1 MSKTDTQIKD
11 DVMAELAWDPAIQ
24 AENIGVIVKEGV
36 VTLTG
41 HIGTYTEKM
50 AAEKA
55 VRHVA
60 GVKALAVELDVKLS
74 MSHQRSDTEIA
85 QAALHSLR
93 WHTWVPSER
102 IQVEV
107 DQGWVTLTGEV
118 DWQYQLV
125 SAEQSVR
132 NLLGVR
138 GISNRIVL
146 KPKISTADISHEIT
160 AALTRHAKREADRL
174 HILVDKGTV
183 TLQGSVDSLAERDAV
198 IGAAYGTRGVA
209 KVVDQLNIHG

>member
-1 MSKTDTQIKD
+1 MYKSDAKLKE
-11 DVMAELAWDPAIQ
+11 DVIAELAWDPAIH
-24 AENIGVIVKEGV
+24 AESIGVIVKEGV

-41 HIGTYTEKM
+41 HIGTYIEKM
-50 AAEKA
+50 AVEKA
-55 VRHVA
+55 VRHVD
-60 GVKALAVELDVKLS
+60 GVKAIAMELDVKLS
-74 MSHQRSDTEIA
+74 TEHKRSDTEIA
-85 QAALHSLR
+85 QAAIHALR

-107 DQGWVTLTGEV
+107 DQGWVTLTGDV

-146 KPKISTADISHEIT
+146 KPQINTKDISQEIA
-160 AALTRHAKREADRL
+160 AALSRHAKREAERL
-174 HILVDKGTV
+174 QIKVDKGTV
-183 TLQGSVDSLAERDAV
+183 TIAGSVDSLADRDAV
-198 IGAAYGTRGVA
+198 IGAAYGTRGVS
-209 KVVDQLNIHG
+209 KVVDQLSVHA

>member
-1 MSKTDTQIKD
+1 
-11 DVMAELAWDPAIQ
+11 
-24 AENIGVIVKEGV
+24 
-36 VTLTG
+36 
-41 HIGTYTEKM
+41 
-50 AAEKA
+50 
-55 VRHVA
+55 
-60 GVKALAVELDVKLS
+60 
-74 MSHQRSDTEIA
+74 
-85 QAALHSLR
+85 
-93 WHTWVPSER
+93 VPSER
-102 IQVEV
+102 IQVQV
-107 DQGWVTLTGEV
+107 DQGWVTLTGDV

-160 AALTRHAKREADRL
+160 AALTRHAKREAERL

>member
-1 MSKTDTQIKD
+1 MNKTDKQIKD
-11 DVMAELAWDPAIQ
+11 DVLAELAWDPAIN
-24 AENIGVIVKEGV
+24 ADNIGVIVKEGV

-60 GVKALAVELDVKLS
+60 GVKAMAVELDVKLS
-74 MSHQRSDTEIA
+74 TTHARSDTEIA

-102 IQVEV
+102 LQVEV
-107 DQGWVTLTGEV
+107 DQGWVTLSGDV

-146 KPKISTADISHEIT
+146 KPHISNQNISEQIS
-160 AALTRHAKREADRL
+160 AALARHAKREAERL
-174 HILVDKGTV
+174 QINVDKGTV
-183 TLQGSVDSLAERDAV
+183 TLKGSVDSLAERDAV

-209 KVVDQLNIHG
+209 KVIDQLNIHG

>member
-1 MSKTDTQIKD
+1 MNKTDKQIKD
-11 DVMAELAWDPAIQ
+11 DVLAELAWDPAIN
-24 AENIGVIVKEGV
+24 ADNIGVIVKDGV

-60 GVKALAVELDVKLS
+60 GVKAMAVELDVKLS
-74 MSHQRSDTEIA
+74 TTHARSDTEIA

-102 IQVEV
+102 LQVEV
-107 DQGWVTLTGEV
+107 DQGWVTLSGDV

-146 KPKISTADISHEIT
+146 KPHISNQNISEQIS
-160 AALTRHAKREADRL
+160 AALARHAKREAERL
-174 HILVDKGTV
+174 QINVDKGTV
-183 TLQGSVDSLAERDAV
+183 TLKGSVDSLAERDAV

-209 KVVDQLNIHG
+209 KVIDQLNIHG